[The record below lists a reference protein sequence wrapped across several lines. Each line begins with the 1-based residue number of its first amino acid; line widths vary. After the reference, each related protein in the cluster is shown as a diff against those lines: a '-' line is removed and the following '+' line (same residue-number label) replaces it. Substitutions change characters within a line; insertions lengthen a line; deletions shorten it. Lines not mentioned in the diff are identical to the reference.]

1 MRVIVAGAGLA
12 GLMAA
17 RELERRGAGVT
28 LIEARNR
35 VGGRVHTIR
44 TGFAAGQH
52 AEGGADLIE
61 AEQTAVLDL
70 ARELDLKPVRILR
83 RGWGFYGADKRGRLR
98 IRRAPDAFEDGA
110 RRLEPEIQEYKLAG
124 CRWDSPVAAA
134 IGRQSVRDWLT
145 RMQADAGFS
154 AAMTGLR
161 GFFLADPEDLSL
173 IALVDEFASGETPG
187 EGRMFRIADGNDRL
201 ATGMRRQLRG
211 TVTLNAVL
219 RRVVQEGASI
229 RLTVD
234 EGLQREMTA
243 DYAVL
248 ALPASTLRDVHF
260 EPALHPEQARAF
272 SSLRYGPAT
281 RVLLQFSTRF
291 WRRPSRPSAYGT
303 DQPTGAVWDG
313 NEHQASRPGILTLL
327 AGGRAASE
335 IRALLDDG
343 LSELVR
349 RLEWLGA
356 PSALLHHRVIGW
368 DLDPWA
374 RGGYAFFDPAFDPQL
389 RGWLMRPSGRI
400 VFAGEHTSERW
411 QGYMNGALESGKRA
425 AAEAQAL
432 DAMSL
437 R

>member
-1 MRVIVAGAGLA
+1 
-12 GLMAA
+12 
-17 RELERRGAGVT
+17 
-28 LIEARNR
+28 
-35 VGGRVHTIR
+35 
-44 TGFAAGQH
+44 
-52 AEGGADLIE
+52 
-61 AEQTAVLDL
+61 
-70 ARELDLKPVRILR
+70 
-83 RGWGFYGADKRGRLR
+83 
-98 IRRAPDAFEDGA
+98 
-110 RRLEPEIQEYKLAG
+110 
-124 CRWDSPVAAA
+124 
-134 IGRQSVRDWLT
+134 
-145 RMQADAGFS
+145 
-154 AAMTGLR
+154 
-161 GFFLADPEDLSL
+161 
-173 IALVDEFASGETPG
+173 
-187 EGRMFRIADGNDRL
+187 MFRIADGNDRL